1 MSLYMTQW
9 QSVNVY
15 KLEQDRQHMYNVTLR
30 CICATIVAV
39 EKQYILNI
47 LSVFVA
53 LVTQHAKHMRFVILS
68 TVVSPALQHFFTL
81 AYKWHNFQKNSY

>member
-1 MSLYMTQW
+1 MPGIAITSLFMTQW

-15 KLEQDRQHMYNVTLR
+15 KLEQERQHMCNITLS

-39 EKQYILNI
+39 EKQYVLNI

-53 LVTQHAKHMRFVILS
+53 LVTQHAKHMCFVILS
-68 TVVSPALQHFFTL
+68 TEVSPALQHFF
-81 AYKWHNFQKNSY
+81 HMS